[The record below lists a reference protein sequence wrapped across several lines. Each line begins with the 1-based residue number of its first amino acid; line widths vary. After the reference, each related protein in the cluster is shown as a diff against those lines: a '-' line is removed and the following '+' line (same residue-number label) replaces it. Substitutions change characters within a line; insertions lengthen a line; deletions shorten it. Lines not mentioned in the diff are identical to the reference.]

1 MSYTY
6 SNKIRYEDTADLDAF
21 GRLRVSSVTSLIE
34 LKHVHDN
41 LPLLVDEK
49 VSGVG
54 ASAVW
59 SSPNSEVVMSVTNN
73 NEYVI
78 RQTRSRGIYQPG
90 KGQIMEASFGNL
102 ELQTNVIKRVGY
114 FSSTT
119 VAPYNSSFDGYFLES
134 NGSTGII
141 SFQIWHNGTLV
152 HSSPSTS
159 WLTTNYDVSLLDL
172 TKTQLMV
179 TDFQWLG
186 VGRVRFGMVVDGTF
200 RLFDTHTGSNT
211 LTTVYMK
218 SPNQPV
224 RYEIRSTGGSGSFNM
239 ICSQVSLEGSINNLQ
254 QSTAIN
260 GFNQITCG
268 VAGTYPLLGY
278 RVNSSY
284 SGANITLSDVQTLIG
299 TAGTDCFFTIQI
311 NPTFSGSLGGW
322 NNIPNTPVDY
332 ELGNGTISVSS
343 TGTIIA
349 SFLGAGSSSQVDN
362 FQFRD
367 NVLRPGIG
375 IDGTQTEVW
384 ICATTTANN
393 VKLRSAVNLSFFI

>member
-6 SNKIRYEDTADLDAF
+6 SNRIRYEDTSDLDSF

-41 LPLLVDEK
+41 LPLLVDQK

-54 ASAVW
+54 ASATW
-59 SSPNSEVVMSVTNN
+59 SFANSQVAMAVTNN

-90 KGQIMEASFGNL
+90 KGQIMEASFGNFA
-102 ELQTNVIKRVGY
+102 LQTNVIKRVGY
-114 FSSTT
+114 FSATT
-119 VAPYNSSFDGYFLES
+119 VAPYNSGFDGYFLES
-134 NGSTGII
+134 DGQTGVI
-141 SFQIWHNGTLV
+141 SFQIWKNGTLTY
-152 HSSPSTS
+152 SSPSTS
-159 WLTTNYDVSLLDL
+159 WLTEDYDASLLVWTD
-172 TKTQLMV
+172 TQLMV

-186 VGRVRFGMVVDGTF
+186 VGRVRFGMVIDGTF
-200 RLFDTHTGSNT
+200 RLFTVHTGTNN
-211 LTTVYMK
+211 LTEVYMR

-224 RYEIRSTGGSGSFNM
+224 RYEIRSVGGAGTFNM

-254 QSTAIN
+254 QSSAIN

-278 RVNSSY
+278 RLNSGY
-284 SGANITLSDVQTLIG
+284 VGANITLSDVQSLIG
-299 TAGTDCFFTIQI
+299 TSGTDCFFTIQL
-311 NPTFSGSLGGW
+311 NPTLSGALAFS
-322 NNIPNTPVDY
+322 NITNTPIDY
-332 ELGNGTISVSS
+332 ALGNGTV
-343 TGTIIA
+343 TVTAAGTTIA
-349 SFLGAGSSSQVDN
+349 AFLGSGSAAQVDN
-362 FQFRD
+362 FEFKD

-384 ICATTTANN
+384 LCATTTANN
-393 VKLRSAVNLSFFI
+393 VKLRSSANLSFFI

>member
-6 SNKIRYEDTADLDAF
+6 SNKIRYADTGDLDAF

-34 LKHVHDN
+34 LKHVYDN
-41 LPLLVDEK
+41 LPLLVDQK

-54 ASAVW
+54 ATATWSAT
-59 SSPNSEVVMSVTNN
+59 NSQVAMAVTNN

-102 ELQTNVIKRVGY
+102 QLETNVIKRVGY
-114 FSSTT
+114 FSTTT

-134 NGSTGII
+134 DGSTGII
-141 SFQIWHNGTLV
+141 SFQIWQSGTLI

-159 WLTTNYDVSLLDL
+159 WLTTEYDFSLLDL

-200 RLFDTHTGSNT
+200 RLLDTHTGADS
-211 LTTVYMK
+211 LTAVYMK
-218 SPNQPV
+218 SPNQPI
-224 RYEIRSTGGSGSFNM
+224 RYEIRSVGGSGTFNM
-239 ICSQVSLEGSINNLQ
+239 ICAQVSLEGSINNLQ
-254 QSTAIN
+254 QSTSIN

-268 VAGTYPLLGY
+268 VAGTYPLFGY
-278 RVNSSY
+278 RLNSSY
-284 SGANITLSDVQTLIG
+284 SGANITLSDIQSLIG
-299 TAGTDCFFTIQI
+299 TAGTDCFFTIQL
-311 NPTFSGSLGGW
+311 NPTLSGALGGW
-322 NNIPNTPVDY
+322 VNITNTPVDY
-332 ELGNGTISVSS
+332 ELGNGTVTVSAS
-343 TGTIIA
+343 GTTIA
-349 SFLGAGSSSQVDN
+349 SFLGTGNTTQVDN
-362 FQFRD
+362 FQFKD
-367 NVLRPGIG
+367 NILRPGLG

-384 ICATTTANN
+384 LCVTTTANN
-393 VKLRSAVNLSFFI
+393 VKLRSSANLSFFI